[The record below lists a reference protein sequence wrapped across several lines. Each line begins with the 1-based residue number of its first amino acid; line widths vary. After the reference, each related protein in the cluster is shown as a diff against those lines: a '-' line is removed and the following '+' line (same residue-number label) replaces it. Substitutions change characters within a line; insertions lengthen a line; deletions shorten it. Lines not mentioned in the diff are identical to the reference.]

1 MNAIRQAQNAYGQ
14 TNHPIRTHR
23 GTEYEAVARITQAL
37 KTAAERIPINMAELA
52 GAVAENRE
60 LWTLFAVQV
69 TDKDNPLPQDLRTRI
84 FHLADFTTK
93 HSSEVLARQSG
104 VAPLIEVNTAI
115 MRGLRGKG
123 EIQ

>member
-37 KTAAERIPINMAELA
+37 KATFEKTPNNMAELA
-52 GAVAENRE
+52 NAVAENRE
-60 LWTLFAVQV
+60 LWTLFATQV
-69 TDKDNPLPQDLRTRI
+69 SDKNNPLPRDLRSRI

-93 HSSEVLARQSG
+93 HSSKVLARQAG
-104 VAPLIEVNTAI
+104 VAPLIEINTAI
-115 MRGLRGKG
+115 MRGLRGRS
-123 EIQ
+123 EVQ